1 MIAIIDYEAGNLK
14 SVYNAFEAIGHIP
27 IVTSDPVELKKA
39 TAIVLPGVGAFGEG
53 MAALRRKNVIDALI
67 EEVLVKKKP
76 YLGICLGMQFLAG
89 ESEEIGT
96 HQGFGWLNSRV
107 KRIPSNDVKFK
118 IPHMGW
124 NNVEIKKR
132 NPLFENLEAE
142 PVFYFVHSYYL
153 DLMDDPANSISSTC
167 WHGTTITASVQKE
180 NIFGV
185 QFHPEKSQQAGL
197 HLLENFVNLI

>member
-1 MIAIIDYEAGNLK
+1 LIAIIDYEAGNLK
-14 SVYNAFEAIGHIP
+14 SVYNAFEAIGHTAT
-27 IVTSDPVELKKA
+27 VTSDPVELKKA
-39 TAIVLPGVGAFGEG
+39 AAIVLPGVGAFGEG
-53 MAALRRKNVIDALI
+53 MEALRRKNVIDALN

-96 HQGFGWLNSRV
+96 HSGLAWLNSQV
-107 KRIPSNDVKFK
+107 KRIQPDDVKFK

-132 NPLFENLEAE
+132 NPLFEKLEAE

-153 DLMDDPANSISSTC
+153 DLMDDPTNSISSTC
-167 WHGTTITASVQKE
+167 WHGATITASVQKQ

>member
-14 SVYNAFEAIGHIP
+14 SVYNAFEAIGHIT

-39 TAIVLPGVGAFGEG
+39 AAIVLPGVGAFGEG

-76 YLGICLGMQFLAG
+76 YLGICLGMQFLAS

-96 HQGFGWLNSRV
+96 HRGFGWLKSRV
-107 KRIPSNDVKFK
+107 KRIQSNDVKFK

-132 NPLFENLEAE
+132 NPLFENLETE
-142 PVFYFVHSYYL
+142 PVFYFVHSYCL

-167 WHGTTITASVQKE
+167 WHGTTITASVQKD

>member
-14 SVYNAFEAIGHIP
+14 SVYNALETIGQAP
-27 IVTSDPVELKKA
+27 TVTSNPIELKKA
-39 TAIVLPGVGAFGEG
+39 EAIVLPGVGAFGEG
-53 MAALRRKNVIDALI
+53 MAALKRKNVIDALS
-67 EEVLVKKKP
+67 EEVLVKKKLF
-76 YLGICLGMQFLAG
+76 LGICLGMQFLAG

-96 HQGFGWLNSRV
+96 HSGLGWLNSQVR
-107 KRIPSNDVKFK
+107 RIQPNDAKFK

-132 NPLFENLEAE
+132 NPLFEKLEVE

-153 DLMDDPANSISSTC
+153 ELMDDPATTISSTC
-167 WHGTTITASVQKE
+167 WHGATITASVQKE

-185 QFHPEKSQQAGL
+185 QFHPEKSQRTGL

>member
-14 SVYNAFEAIGHIP
+14 SVYNAFEAIGYTP
-27 IVTSDPVELKKA
+27 TVTSDPNELKKA
-39 TAIVLPGVGAFGEG
+39 AAIVLPGVGAFGEG
-53 MAALRRKNVIDALI
+53 MEALKRKNVLDVLN

-96 HQGFGWLNSRV
+96 HRGLGWLNSRV
-107 KRIPSNDVKFK
+107 KRIQPDNAKFK

-132 NPLFENLEAE
+132 NPLFEKLATE

-153 DLMDDPANSISSTC
+153 DLMDDPSNSVSSTC
-167 WHGTTITASVQKE
+167 RHGTNITASVQKE

-197 HLLENFVNLI
+197 RLLENFVNLM